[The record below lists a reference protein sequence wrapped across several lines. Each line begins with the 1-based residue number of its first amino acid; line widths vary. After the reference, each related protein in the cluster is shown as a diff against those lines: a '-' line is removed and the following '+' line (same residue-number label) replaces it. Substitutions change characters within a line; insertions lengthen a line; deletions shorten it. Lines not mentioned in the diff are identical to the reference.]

1 MLQTAK
7 FTAGLAALA
16 LLTACNNSLLQ
27 SKAVEKPLEVQ
38 TVDRIAALNTRLGI
52 GYLREGRNE
61 LAFKKLSK
69 ALEIQP
75 DYSGAHNAM
84 GILYERLGQPKRA
97 ERYFESALATAP
109 QDSAAR
115 NNYGGFLC
123 RQGRVDD
130 AVSQFE
136 AAIANP
142 LYKAPYRAMTNAGLC
157 LSNTERKDEA
167 EAYLRRALRLQP
179 KQPSALLA
187 MSELTAATGRQLSA
201 RAYLQRYVEQGQHNS
216 RSLWLGVR
224 IERELGDCNAAS
236 SYAML
241 LKAKYPDAK
250 ETRLLL
256 ESESR

>member
-1 MLQTAK
+1 
-7 FTAGLAALA
+7 
-16 LLTACNNSLLQ
+16 
-27 SKAVEKPLEVQ
+27 
-38 TVDRIAALNTRLGI
+38 
-52 GYLREGRNE
+52 
-61 LAFKKLSK
+61 
-69 ALEIQP
+69 
-75 DYSGAHNAM
+75 
-84 GILYERLGQPKRA
+84 
-97 ERYFESALATAP
+97 
-109 QDSAAR
+109 
-115 NNYGGFLC
+115 
-123 RQGRVDD
+123 
-130 AVSQFE
+130 
-136 AAIANP
+136 
-142 LYKAPYRAMTNAGLC
+142 MTNAGLC

-224 IERELGDCNAAS
+224 IERELGDRNAAS

>member
-27 SKAVEKPLEVQ
+27 SEAVEKPLEVQ

-97 ERYFESALATAP
+97 ERHFESALATAP

-123 RQGRVDD
+123 RQGLDD
-130 AVSQFE
+130 VSRFG

-157 LSNTERKDEA
+157 LSNTEPGTKP
-167 EAYLRRALRLQP
+167 RLICVAPCDYSQNGFG
-179 KQPSALLA
+179 LLA

-201 RAYLQRYVEQGQHNS
+201 RAYLQRYLEHGQHNS

-224 IERELGDCNAAS
+224 IERELGDRNAAS